1 MYDYFMKVYY
11 SITIMLLLVIYFI
24 FLYSKNDQEDFF
36 GGSYGP
42 SYCDCNVRGQM
53 GMNACLSCNNCG
65 WCIDPNGNGSCVLGD
80 QRGAYFADCVQ
91 YSYNGGIAASPY
103 PTMMPWY
110 QKFFVPWG
118 GVVPPFFG
126 GR

>member
-1 MYDYFMKVYY
+1 
-11 SITIMLLLVIYFI
+11 MLLLVIYFI

-36 GGSYGP
+36 GGGAYGP
-42 SYCDCNVRGQM
+42 AYCDCNVRGQM
-53 GMNACLSCNNCG
+53 GINACLSCNNCG
-65 WCIDPNGNGSCVLGD
+65 WCVDPNGNGSCVLGD

-91 YSYNGGIAASPY
+91 YSYNGGVAASPY
-103 PTMMPWY
+103 PPMMPWY